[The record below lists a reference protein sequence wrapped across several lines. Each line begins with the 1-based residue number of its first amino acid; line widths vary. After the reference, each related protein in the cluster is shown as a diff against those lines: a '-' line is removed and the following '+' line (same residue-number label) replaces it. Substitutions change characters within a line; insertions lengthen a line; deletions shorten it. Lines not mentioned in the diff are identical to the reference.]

1 MATFKGY
8 DWTELCEAFGIEQ
21 DEKNEDVGLERLCKY
36 LRDASDDP
44 VDVAL
49 TGTHWVA
56 DACRDF
62 LVALIEQERRVGT
75 RAPVFEALLELD
87 DFELFQMMI
96 QMMPMFW
103 T

>member
-44 VDVAL
+44 VDAV
-49 TGTHWVA
+49 VA
-56 DACRDF
+56 DVCRDF
-62 LVALIEQERRVGT
+62 LVALIKQERRVGT
-75 RAPVFEALLELD
+75 RAPVFEAMLELD
-87 DFELFQMMI
+87 DFTLFQMMI